1 VKDSAPSIAT
11 VDGGTNHFHGNPP
24 TLQNSAPAVHP
35 PRTSLLLS
43 RSRLR
48 RSPGF
53 AAFCAA
59 GLALAACKADTR
71 PGTVAGDAYIV
82 TESGQEVNM
91 AGLPVGLVPET
102 EQLDSLLR
110 TLCPRGANPAQPVD
124 SAAQARAWQG
134 RARLLGGR
142 AAKRAST
149 DAAAHFRLDGVAPGK
164 YRVWA
169 DTTYGGTHWTWLAP
183 VTVAAGDT
191 AKVALSN
198 ANPDESPF
206 RCRD

>member
-1 VKDSAPSIAT
+1 M
-11 VDGGTNHFHGNPP
+11 
-24 TLQNSAPAVHP
+24 
-35 PRTSLLLS
+35 
-43 RSRLR
+43 LR
-48 RSPGF
+48 GF
-53 AAFCAA
+53 ALFCTTAA
-59 GLALAACKADTR
+59 LNACSHDTR
-71 PGTVAGDAYIV
+71 PGVVVGDAYIA

-91 AGLPVGLVPET
+91 AGLPVGLVPEV

-110 TLCPRGANPAQPVD
+110 TLCPRGADPAQPVD

-134 RARLLGGR
+134 RGRLLSGR
-142 AAKRAST
+142 AARRATT
-149 DAAAHFRLDGVAPGK
+149 DAGAHFRLDSVAPGK

-191 AKVALSN
+191 VKVALSN

-206 RCRD
+206 RCVD